1 MTTKS
6 CYRCGAPGTTREH
19 FPPKCFFPKGGALNL
34 KTVRS
39 CELHN
44 NAKSD
49 DDQYVLAQICMNAA
63 RGNNLAKERFLNSIA
78 PQIRRYSKFQ
88 TLLAEGARPVE
99 GGATAYRVDMERFDA
114 FFSALSCAVL
124 FDRFGEVVDE
134 EVFEIRHLYPH
145 LHSDD
150 ERDMDEVQQCRSMFK
165 KFFEQHASGIQH
177 FEADKID
184 EVVYANSIAA
194 PAGLKTS
201 ITIVHVF
208 YGVFEV
214 ISRLTNKPFNRAVLK
229 HLGIEPPVS

>member
-1 MTTKS
+1 MAKGV
-6 CYRCGAPGTTREH
+6 CYRCGALGTTREH
-19 FPPKCFFPKGGALNL
+19 FPPKSFFPKGGGLNL

-49 DDQYVLAQICMNAA
+49 NDQYVLAQICMTAA
-63 RGNNLAKERFLNSIA
+63 RGDNLAKERFLCSIA
-78 PQIRRYSKFQ
+78 PQIRRYPKFQ
-88 TLLAEGARPVE
+88 ALLVDGARSFE
-99 GGATAYRVDMERFDA
+99 GATAYRVDMARFDA

-134 EVFEIRHLYPH
+134 DLFEICHLYPH
-145 LHSDD
+145 LHSHEKD
-150 ERDMDEVQQCRSMFK
+150 EMDEVRRYRSMFK
-165 KFFEQHASGIQH
+165 EFFEEHASHIQH

-201 ITIVHVF
+201 VTIVHVF

-214 ISRLTNKPFNRAVLK
+214 ISRLTNKPFNRAVLRR
-229 HLGIEPPVS
+229 LGIEPPVS

>member
-1 MTTKS
+1 MTTRI

-19 FPPKCFFPKGGALNL
+19 FPPKAFFPKGGALNL

-44 NAKSD
+44 NAKSG

-63 RGNNLAKERFLNSIA
+63 RGNNLAKERFLDSIA
-78 PQIRRYSKFQ
+78 PQITRYPKFQ
-88 TLLAEGARPVE
+88 ALLANGARPGE

-124 FDRFGEVVDE
+124 FDRFGEAVDE
-134 EVFEIRHLYPH
+134 EVFEICHLYPH
-145 LHSDD
+145 LHSD
-150 ERDMDEVQQCRSMFK
+150 EENGMEEVRRYRSMFK
-165 KFFEQHASGIQH
+165 EFFEEHASRIQH
-177 FEADKID
+177 FEADRID

-201 ITIVHVF
+201 VTIVHVF